1 MLKYIFF
8 IFCFIQSEYIF
19 SQEITIEGIVLSTD
33 SMPLQY
39 AVVFNAASK
48 RGTYTDSLGHFQLTL
63 PKTAKKLR
71 LSRLGYVDKTI
82 LLDPEGVDSYN
93 IFLQRERL
101 ELSEA
106 VVKIKHFRRKKIKL
120 GPAKKHKFFFGSCGD
135 LSYESGIYIP
145 NKAKKKGELLGATV
159 YLKNKKGPAE
169 WLRLRVY
176 EPDDN
181 LEPDEDLLVENVL
194 IKVEPGDKTKRYID
208 LSGYGISLPSN
219 GIIVSLEWLSSFSIK
234 MDESNAR
241 NCSSVKVMHVEN
253 RNRKYIWWSRLNQ
266 GNWQNT
272 TELIR
277 AHYADRKSIEVFHQV
292 PYVKLKIR
300 EYDRD

>member
-8 IFCFIQSEYIF
+8 LFCFIQSEYTF

-63 PKTAKKLR
+63 PKTAKKLS

-82 LLDPEGVDSYN
+82 LLDSEELDSYN
-93 IFLQRERL
+93 IFLQQERM

-106 VVKIKHFRRKKIKL
+106 VVKTKHFRRKKIKL
-120 GPAKKHKFFFGSCGD
+120 GPAKKHKTFASASGD
-135 LSYESGIYIP
+135 FSYESGIYIP
-145 NKAKKKGELLGATV
+145 NESKIKGELLGATL
-159 YLKNKKGPAE
+159 YLENKKGPAE

-194 IKVEPGDKTKRYID
+194 IKVKPGDKTKRYID
-208 LSGYGISLPSN
+208 LSSYKITLPPN
-219 GIIVSLEWLSSFSIK
+219 GIIVSVEWLQSKPAKIGMQQFDYSNIK
-234 MDESNAR
+234 M
-241 NCSSVKVMHVEN
+241 MHVEN
-253 RNRKYIWWSRLNQ
+253 KHAKYSWWARYNQ
-266 GNWQNT
+266 GHWQNN
-272 TELIR
+272 TELLRISAEKHSMGALYR
-277 AHYADRKSIEVFHQV
+277 V